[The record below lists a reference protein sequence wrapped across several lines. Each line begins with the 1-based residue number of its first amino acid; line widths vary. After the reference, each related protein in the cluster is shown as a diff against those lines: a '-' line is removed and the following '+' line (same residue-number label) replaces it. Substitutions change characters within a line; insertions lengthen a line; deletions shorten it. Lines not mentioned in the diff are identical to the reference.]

1 MRYKLTIEYDGSAF
15 VGWQVQNNGR
25 SVQGV
30 LEDAVESV
38 CGVSARVH
46 GAGRTDAGVHAS
58 GQVAHVDLA
67 SALPPSTL
75 LRALN
80 ARLPEDVALHAVE
93 EVEQDF
99 HARFSASSRMYRYTI
114 AHHRCAL
121 LRSTRW
127 MLYGNVDHAAIAQA
141 VRVLNGAHD
150 FTGFSKFSPEL
161 EHAWCYVFDARW
173 ESDGATSVFTIR
185 ANRFLH
191 GMVRALVGG
200 LVAVGRGKSS
210 PADFEQILNARDR
223 ARTPMLAPPQ
233 GLVLTA
239 VAYDAGERALVR
251 EQMRILG
258 ASADE

>member
-30 LEDAVESV
+30 LEEAVLAL
-38 CGVSARVH
+38 CGVPTRVH
-46 GAGRTDAGVHAS
+46 GAGRTDAGVHAT
-58 GQVAHVDLA
+58 GQVAHVDIEGNWDA
-67 SALPPSTL
+67 GMV

-80 ARLPEDVALHAVE
+80 ARLPDDVALHAVE
-93 EVEQDF
+93 EVDEDF
-99 HARFSASSRMYRYTI
+99 HARFSASSRMYQYTI
-114 AHHRCAL
+114 AHQRLAL
-121 LRSTRW
+121 RRHTCW
-127 MLYGNVDHAAIAQA
+127 MLYGAVEHDAICQA
-141 VRVLNGAHD
+141 VPALLGSRD
-150 FTGFSKFSPEL
+150 FTSVSKFTPDL
-161 EHAWCYVFDARW
+161 DHAWCHVFDARW

-200 LVAVGRGKSS
+200 LVAVGRGKCS
-210 PADFEQILNARDR
+210 PAEFVDMLEVRDR
-223 ARTPMLAPPQ
+223 SRTPMLAPPQ

-239 VAYDAGERALVR
+239 VAYDAEERALVR

-258 ASADE
+258 ASAEE